1 MASNKKKI
9 QRDYSAQYARYGQL
23 MNSDLVL
30 YGMFISVALLVSYLE
45 SLIPLYSPIPGIKL
59 GLANAVIVWVL
70 YVSDWKGAAVVS
82 LLRVVIAGILFGN
95 FYSLAF
101 SAVGA
106 VMSLTVMTLLK
117 KFTKLK
123 MLGVS
128 IVGAVMHNV
137 GQILVAIAVLNN
149 GYMIMYLPILLISG
163 VISGLMIGLLAG
175 LVYGKLRL
183 AAQKNTKKKTSE
195 NSEESKEA

>member
-9 QRDYSAQYARYGQL
+9 QRDYSAQYAKYGQL

-45 SLIPLYSPIPGIKL
+45 SLVPLYSPIPGIKL

-70 YVSDWKGAAVVS
+70 YVSDWKGASVVS
-82 LLRVVIAGILFGN
+82 LLRVAIAGMLFGN

-106 VMSLTVMTLLK
+106 VLSLAVMTCLK
-117 KFTKLK
+117 KWTKLK
-123 MLGVS
+123 ILGVS
-128 IVGAVMHNV
+128 IAGAVVHNI
-137 GQILVAIAVLNN
+137 GQVLVAIVVLEN
-149 GYMIMYLPILLISG
+149 GYMVMYLPILLISA
-163 VISGLMIGLLAG
+163 VISGVAVGLLAG
-175 LVYGKLRL
+175 LVYKKIRL
-183 AAQKNTKKKTSE
+183 APQGKQKAKNEQQTQK
-195 NSEESKEA
+195 